1 MAAAAATGS
10 DMTLTLL
17 YMALIVGVFYFLWF
31 RPQQTQRKKMR
42 EMLEALAIGDR
53 VMTAGGMIGTIRA
66 FAGETISVEIA
77 PGVVVDF
84 TKRAVIERVV
94 EELPASEE
102 E

>member
-1 MAAAAATGS
+1 
-10 DMTLTLL
+10 
-17 YMALIVGVFYFLWF
+17 
-31 RPQQTQRKKMR
+31 
-42 EMLEALAIGDR
+42 MLEALAIGDR

-66 FAGETISVEIA
+66 FTGETISVEIA